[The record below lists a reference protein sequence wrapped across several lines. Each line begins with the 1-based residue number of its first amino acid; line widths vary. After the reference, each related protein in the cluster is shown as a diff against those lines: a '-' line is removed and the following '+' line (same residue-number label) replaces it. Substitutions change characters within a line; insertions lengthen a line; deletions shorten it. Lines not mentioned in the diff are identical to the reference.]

1 MKKKSCVHLLFRL
14 LNQWIYSTF
23 MSLYK
28 ASVQQSS
35 LPIMPFQLK
44 LFLAELNSNFIKP
57 LWLNTRKFNSIE
69 YIATTKQEEYHIL
82 ERNNNNNNT
91 FCFSQLLKRSGMTTT
106 SFHAKDNLRKK
117 KNILWV
123 SAKAKTHLI
132 REKHEKNNLQSLT
145 WNPQEVRTS
154 YHCSV
159 FATLETLQENKL
171 LQTNYTVCKNIYRL
185 LFKAF

>member
-1 MKKKSCVHLLFRL
+1 MNILH
-14 LNQWIYSTF
+14 IYF

-28 ASVQQSS
+28 AGVQQSS

-91 FCFSQLLKRSGMTTT
+91 CFSQLLKRSGMTTT

-117 KNILWV
+117 NILWV
-123 SAKAKTHLI
+123 SAKTKTHLI

-145 WNPQEVRTS
+145 WNPQEFRTS

-171 LQTNYTVCKNIYRL
+171 LQTHYTVCKNIYQL
-185 LFKAF
+185 LFKAFLKKRRKKAST